1 MRLTVSRYDPVI
13 AMDDVDFKA
22 LGFKCGLE
30 IHQQLRTDRK
40 LFCRCPPVY
49 RNDPAHYTIIRHMR
63 PTLSEMGTYDG
74 TALMEFKT
82 RKNVTYEFFRDTTCS
97 YEIDDTPPFEMDEK
111 ALEIS
116 MVIAK
121 AMNCQLVDEV
131 HVSRKQYLDGSI
143 PTGFQRTA
151 IISLGGHVRWND
163 RRRIDIRQISLEE
176 DACRERKDVGHDVV
190 FRTDRLSI
198 PLIEVVTEPNAK
210 TPDEAGEMAEIL
222 GWVMRSTGL
231 VRRGPGSTRQ
241 DVNVSVEGG
250 TRIEI
255 KGVPSLDLIPP
266 ITAGE
271 AVRQHNLLLIKKEL
285 EDRSLKPESMDVDG
299 FKDMTA
305 LDVTDMFEGSPSGIF
320 SNWFGETV
328 EKGSGNRIM
337 AVKVRGFK
345 GIFAHITHG
354 DQTFLDELSGR
365 IRVIACL
372 DRLPNLH
379 SSDNGPTDG
388 LSEEAIKEI
397 SKRLGMD
404 DSDAFVLVWGDG
416 GDMKTACEEIYIRTR
431 EAMIGVPNETR
442 QVLTPNTNTFE
453 RILPGPD
460 RMYPDTDRPP
470 IVVTDEIR
478 RRVMEQ
484 VPRPY
489 WEEEADML
497 EAGVPHN
504 VAHRLVVSEWMD
516 VYRESVSRGSDP
528 KFTAVALMEKFRMLS
543 RRGLDLGNIDAGEIV
558 NLLEMIGNGTV
569 SRRSLPDLVRIMA
582 ETGASA
588 SDAVRSAGLGMMDI
602 PTAEERIRT
611 VIGDNDELVEPMRHG
626 TEGPLM
632 GAVMSDLGTRF
643 DGSKARDLVLKM
655 I

>member
-1 MRLTVSRYDPVI
+1 ME
-13 AMDDVDFKA
+13 DVDFKA

-49 RNDPAHYTIIRHMR
+49 RNDPAHYTIVRHMR

-163 RRRIDIRQISLEE
+163 QRIIDIRQISLEE
-176 DACRERKDVGHDVV
+176 DACRERKDEGHEVV

-210 TPDEAGEMAEIL
+210 TPEEAGEMAEIL

-231 VRRGPGSTRQ
+231 VRRGSGATRQ

-266 ITAGE
+266 ATAGE
-271 AVRQHNLLLIKKEL
+271 AIRQHNLLQIKKEL
-285 EDRSLKPESMDVDG
+285 EGRSLKPDSMDVEE

-305 LDVTDMFEGSPSGIF
+305 MDVTDIFQGRPAGMF

-328 EKGSGNRIM
+328 EGESGNRIT

-345 GIFAHITHG
+345 GIYSHITHG

-365 IRVIACL
+365 VRVIACL

-388 LSEEAIKEI
+388 ISAEDIAGI
-397 SKRLGMD
+397 SKRLEMD
-404 DSDAFVLVWGDG
+404 DGDAFVLVWGDE
-416 GDMKTACEEIYIRTR
+416 GDMKTACQEIYIRSR
-431 EAMIGVPNETR
+431 EAMEGVPNETR
-442 QVLTPNTNTFE
+442 QIMTPDTNTFE

-478 RRVMEQ
+478 KIVLKQ
-484 VPRPY
+484 IPRPY
-489 WEEEADML
+489 WEDEADMMK
-497 EAGVPHN
+497 AGIPQN
-504 VAHRLVVSEWMD
+504 VAHRLVVSEWMKT
-516 VYRESVSRGSDP
+516 YRDAISHGSDP
-528 KFTAVALMEKFRMLS
+528 KFTAVTLMETFRMLS
-543 RRGLDLGNIDAGEIV
+543 RGGVDPGRIETSEIIS
-558 NLLEMIGNGTV
+558 LFEMIGKGSV
-569 SRRSLPDLVRIMA
+569 SRRSVPELIRIMS
-582 ETGASA
+582 ESGSSA
-588 SDAVRSAGLGMMDI
+588 SDAVRSADLGMISDDE
-602 PTAEERIRT
+602 ARKRIRS
-611 VIGDNDELVEPMRHG
+611 VLGESEDLIELMNDG

-632 GAVMSDLGTRF
+632 GSVMSDLGLRF
-643 DGSKARDLVLKM
+643 DGSRAREIVMEL